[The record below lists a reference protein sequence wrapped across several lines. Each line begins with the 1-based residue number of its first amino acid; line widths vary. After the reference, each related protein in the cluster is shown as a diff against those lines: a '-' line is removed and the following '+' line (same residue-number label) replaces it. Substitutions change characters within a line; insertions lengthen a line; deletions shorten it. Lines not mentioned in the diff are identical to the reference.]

1 MAMRAWVFAGIIGV
15 LIVNTATAAAGCKP
29 PDAPPT
35 APNGDTAEREEM
47 LASQAALKAYN
58 AAVAL
63 YTQCLQKDGG
73 SEIELNRIVNQL
85 EKLAV
90 RFNAELRKFKQR
102 SGS

>member
-1 MAMRAWVFAGIIGV
+1 MAMRSWFLAGIASVAVLHTSNAFAGCS
-15 LIVNTATAAAGCKP
+15 L

-35 APNGDTAEREEM
+35 APNGDTAGKEEM
-47 LASQAALKAYN
+47 LAAQAALKAYN
-58 AAVAL
+58 GAVGQ
-63 YTQCLQKDGG
+63 YTLCLQKAGG
-73 SEIELNRIVNQL
+73 SEIELNRVVNQL